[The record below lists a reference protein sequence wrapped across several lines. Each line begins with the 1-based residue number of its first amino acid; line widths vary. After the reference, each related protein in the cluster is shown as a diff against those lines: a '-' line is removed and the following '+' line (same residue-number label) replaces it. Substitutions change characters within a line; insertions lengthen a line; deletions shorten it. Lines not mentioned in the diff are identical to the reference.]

1 MTLEDFRK
9 SELRRQ
15 LAKATC
21 LGNEDDFLVL
31 ESQWVHRYGIESLP
45 SLDDLENISLEIP
58 ESTIEVEKVSDLNEF
73 NNTNHIEGEL
83 RVNKVPSE
91 DLIAEVEL
99 NDDEMTSYAN
109 SSRLNEEKEDVQ
121 EELEINNIDVQEDVQ
136 EKLDVNNTD
145 LQEDYINESSFI
157 EYSPPPPLSL
167 NKELRRWLP

>member
-45 SLDDLENISLEIP
+45 GLDDLENTFVEIP
-58 ESTIEVEKVSDLNEF
+58 ESKIELEQGNDLNEF
-73 NNTNHIEGEL
+73 NNTNHIEEEL
-83 RVNKVPSE
+83 SINKVPSE
-91 DLIAEVEL
+91 DFAVEKPEELIPEVAS
-99 NDDEMTSYAN
+99 NDDEMTSEVK
-109 SSRLNEEKEDVQ
+109 STPLNQEKEG
-121 EELEINNIDVQEDVQ
+121 VQ
-136 EKLDVNNTD
+136 EKLDIKNKD
-145 LQEDYINESSFI
+145 LKKDYINESSFV

-167 NKELRRWLP
+167 NNDLRRWLP